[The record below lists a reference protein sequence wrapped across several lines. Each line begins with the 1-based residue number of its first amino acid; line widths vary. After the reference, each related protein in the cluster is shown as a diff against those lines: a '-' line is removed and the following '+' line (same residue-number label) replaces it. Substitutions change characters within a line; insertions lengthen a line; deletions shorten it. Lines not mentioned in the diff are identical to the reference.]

1 MIWVLRFLL
10 HIEEATHS
18 ALHLQLFSVDLLMF
32 RTYTIGILF
41 CPFVHRHCA
50 SRVGIHYLLMVLPSE
65 TVRVIMHHLSKSS
78 FFSFLFEADR
88 RERLSRQRSG
98 NIAVMMVGNKSDLNH
113 LRSVPEEDRQP
124 GIFVRRRK
132 ACPSSRHL
140 PLEGGNKRRE
150 GVPHHTILSEIHQT
164 LSKKALAAQQS
175 ASANGRSMHG
185 TNHH

>member
-1 MIWVLRFLL
+1 MLGVRGGLLRLILRGGLL
-10 HIEEATHS
+10 QDWGELRE
-18 ALHLQLFSVDLLMF
+18 LLEHGKN
-32 RTYTIGILF
+32 TQQ
-41 CPFVHRHCA
+41 
-50 SRVGIHYLLMVLPSE
+50 E
-65 TVRVIMHHLSKSS
+65 T
-78 FFSFLFEADR
+78 EQEQDR
-88 RERLSRQRSG
+88 RERLSRHRSG

>member
-1 MIWVLRFLL
+1 MTRPRSSRRRLVASSHHHSRSLPVARILGCGREDFPLRW
-10 HIEEATHS
+10 I
-18 ALHLQLFSVDLLMF
+18 
-32 RTYTIGILF
+32 
-41 CPFVHRHCA
+41 
-50 SRVGIHYLLMVLPSE
+50 
-65 TVRVIMHHLSKSS
+65 K
-78 FFSFLFEADR
+78 DR
-88 RERLSRQRSG
+88 RERLSRHRSG